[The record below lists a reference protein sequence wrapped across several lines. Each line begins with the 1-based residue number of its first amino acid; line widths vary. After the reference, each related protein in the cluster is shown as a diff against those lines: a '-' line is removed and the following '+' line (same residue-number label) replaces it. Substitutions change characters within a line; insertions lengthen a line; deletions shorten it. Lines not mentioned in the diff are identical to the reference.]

1 MGGSRLAGST
11 HNHDAQFKNVQLTEA
26 SVQLGGVL
34 VLGDSDLEPLLSP
47 HPEAPVGAQRSGS
60 HILDQG
66 PELAPRWYFLDAT
79 TDSHF
84 YRMDLNQEPL
94 SCMTEMAPEEAC
106 SLDQEPWGAQPSLT
120 SYFPSP
126 HLTLPSY
133 APCTARGGRRNP
145 ENDKL
150 LEAAQRNNF

>member
-11 HNHDAQFKNVQLTEA
+11 HNHDAQFKKVQLTEA
-26 SVQLGGVL
+26 SVQPGGVL

-47 HPEAPVGAQRSGS
+47 HPEAPAGAQWSGS

-79 TDSHF
+79 TASHF
-84 YRMDLNQEPL
+84 YRTDLNQEPL

-106 SLDQEPWGAQPSLT
+106 ILDQEP
-120 SYFPSP
+120 
-126 HLTLPSY
+126 
-133 APCTARGGRRNP
+133 
-145 ENDKL
+145 
-150 LEAAQRNNF
+150 